1 MADSGANATELRRN
15 WQTLAPTPPT
25 RGGMGRFRVDFGRRW
40 PMPGRVPPKCRLAFS
55 PERHVRARARLDAFK
70 SGSVYRRRP
79 EAREGK
85 CGHKGNLPAASAAK
99 FGPVPGRFP
108 QTVATCV
115 CPQDGL
121 LHRGGGGAQP
131 EVSSGGECNISG
143 FSLGLHARASGR
155 RWLKSTPAKLWDCAR
170 KPMFHR
176 LSLLLL
182 TRPNWLELQMCDDVD
197 IDRVGASSATFGR
210 LLSTLGA
217 VWTEL
222 RRTWST
228 LRGHRPMSGEIGDV
242 GGRFRPVL
250 RSFRSHLFR
259 AVVRPS
265 CGFDRGRGGFDQ
277 VWPELGQNWAS
288 FGQLWACS
296 VFGGRG
302 RSQ

>member
-1 MADSGANATELRRN
+1 MCVSTG
-15 WQTLAPTPPT
+15 WVAP
-25 RGGMGRFRVDFGRRW
+25 
-40 PMPGRVPPKCRLAFS
+40 
-55 PERHVRARARLDAFK
+55 
-70 SGSVYRRRP
+70 
-79 EAREGK
+79 
-85 CGHKGNLPAASAAK
+85 
-99 FGPVPGRFP
+99 
-108 QTVATCV
+108 Q
-115 CPQDGL
+115 
-121 LHRGGGGAQP
+121 GGGGAQP